1 VGAGLSFGEWQSVEL
16 KLVANPDQTP
26 RTATIGFDKVS
37 EVFARQ
43 AYGPCSDCHSH
54 EWPYLS
60 TADWP
65 RFLESL
71 SGENH
76 GITTKEDLAT
86 LIVGCVDQSSSDHC
100 AGDRDDS
107 SDNLDFKMP
116 TKFGM
121 DPVSA
126 DDLTLLQRWLED
138 GVLEL
143 GQNSRRGFTTADIAS
158 LILRE
163 VSPQTVEVK
172 LIPKSLIPG
181 GNIIVLALMAR
192 ISGPCVDAKI
202 KLYVLNS
209 GQTLLGTILA
219 TLQCDGAGFIPI
231 NMVHI
236 DQ

>member
-1 VGAGLSFGEWQSVEL
+1 MMRLIPALLFYGSCYTWVGCVKPSHGRKVARTIDQKIEGSALPENSPESEPVNAGLPFGEWQSVEL
-16 KLVANPDQTP
+16 KVVANPDQTP
-26 RTATIGFDKVS
+26 KTATIGFDKIS
-37 EVFARQ
+37 AVFARQ

-60 TADWP
+60 MANWP

-76 GITTKEDLAT
+76 GVATKEDLAI

-138 GVLEL
+138 GVLEFGL
-143 GQNSRRGFTTADIAS
+143 RSAAKLVNSKRSLFYLSAS
-158 LILRE
+158 
-163 VSPQTVEVK
+163 
-172 LIPKSLIPG
+172 
-181 GNIIVLALMAR
+181 
-192 ISGPCVDAKI
+192 
-202 KLYVLNS
+202 
-209 GQTLLGTILA
+209 
-219 TLQCDGAGFIPI
+219 
-231 NMVHI
+231 
-236 DQ
+236 